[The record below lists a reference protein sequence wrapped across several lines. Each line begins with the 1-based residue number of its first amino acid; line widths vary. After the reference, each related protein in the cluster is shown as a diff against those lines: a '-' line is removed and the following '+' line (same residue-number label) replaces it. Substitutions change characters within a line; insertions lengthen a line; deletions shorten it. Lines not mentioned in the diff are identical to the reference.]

1 MPPALSNPQA
11 LWGTKEEMDNNDS
24 PLQSPV
30 HFQSHQLQG
39 HHLEGWFFSPTLG
52 RNHFWIIVLSSRL
65 LLSTN

>member
-1 MPPALSNPQA
+1 MLMNIMPPALSNPQA

-39 HHLEGWFFSPTLG
+39 HHLEG
-52 RNHFWIIVLSSRL
+52 
-65 LLSTN
+65 